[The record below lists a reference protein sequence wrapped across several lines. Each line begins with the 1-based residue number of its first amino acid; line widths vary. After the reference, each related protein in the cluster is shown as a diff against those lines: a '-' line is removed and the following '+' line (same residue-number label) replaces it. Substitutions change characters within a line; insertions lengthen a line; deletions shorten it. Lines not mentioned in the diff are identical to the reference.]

1 MTTQGFLSGVRVIDC
16 SLLGPAALAGH
27 MVDFGAEVIK
37 IESPAGDYGRQ
48 MTWPIV
54 EGESLLHHHINRGK
68 KSVVLDLKNDEGK
81 RIFAELI
88 KSADVVIEAM
98 RPGFLNKIGFGFEKL
113 KQLNPRIVF
122 CSISGYGATGP
133 YRNLPSHGIA
143 YDTWSGVLAPVTD
156 ELGFERIPNQAN
168 IGIVAGP
175 AFGAMAI
182 LAALVRARTTGEPAA
197 MEIAQSDASAY
208 FDWYRIET
216 YKAYERPQSEVTG
229 NPSDNYER
237 REPGLAGMWP
247 GVRYQMYKSKNGH
260 VLFMASEQA
269 FWKNFCNGIG
279 RMDLFDKW
287 PGATYGDH
295 AQGNLELQA
304 ELKTIFLTKT
314 TEEWIDFGN
323 EHNTTLAAVNTPK
336 TVVND
341 PQFKD
346 RVTWTTKEQTGSEM
360 MLFPLHVEGEELPV
374 PSRAPTCGQHT
385 EEVLRDVLGMDAAA
399 IAKVRDTGA
408 IG

>member
-1 MTTQGFLSGVRVIDC
+1 QGFLSGIRVIDC

-88 KSADVVIEAM
+88 KTADVVIEAM

-113 KQLNPRIVF
+113 KELNSRIVF

-168 IGIVAGP
+168 VGIVAGP

-182 LAALVRARTTGEPAA
+182 LAALVRARTTGEAAA
-197 MEIAQSDASAY
+197 MEIAQSDAAAY

-216 YKAYERPQSEVTG
+216 YMAYERPQSEVTG
-229 NPSDNYER
+229 NPSDNFER

-247 GVRYQMYKSKNGH
+247 GVRYQFYKSKNGH

-279 RMDLFDKW
+279 RMDLFEKW

-295 AQGNLELQA
+295 ARGNLELQA

-341 PQFKD
+341 PQF
-346 RVTWTTKEQTGSEM
+346 
-360 MLFPLHVEGEELPV
+360 
-374 PSRAPTCGQHT
+374 
-385 EEVLRDVLGMDAAA
+385 
-399 IAKVRDTGA
+399 
-408 IG
+408 

>member
-1 MTTQGFLSGVRVIDC
+1 MTTQGFLSGIRVIDC

-27 MVDFGAEVIK
+27 LVDFGAEVIK

-81 RIFAELI
+81 KIFAELI
-88 KSADVVIEAM
+88 KTADVVIEAM

-113 KQLNPRIVF
+113 KELNSRIVF

-133 YRNLPSHGIA
+133 YKNLPSHGIA

-168 IGIVAGP
+168 VGIVAGP

-182 LAALVRARTTGEPAA
+182 LAALVRARTTGEAAA
-197 MEIAQSDASAY
+197 MEVAQSDAAAY

-229 NPSDNYER
+229 NPSDNFER

-247 GVRYQMYKSKNGH
+247 GGRYQFYKSKNGH
-260 VLFMASEQA
+260 ILFMASEQA

-279 RMDLFDKW
+279 RMDLFEKW

-295 AQGNLELQA
+295 ARGNLELQA

-314 TEEWIDFGN
+314 TEEWIAFGN

-336 TVVND
+336 TVVDD

-346 RVTWTTKEQTGSEM
+346 RFTWTTKEQTGSEM
-360 MLFPLHVEGEELPV
+360 MLFPLHIDGEELPV

-385 EEVLRDVLGMDAAA
+385 EEVLRDVLGMDASA
-399 IAKVRDTGA
+399 IAKVRESGA

>member
-1 MTTQGFLSGVRVIDC
+1 MTTQGFLSGIRVIDC

-98 RPGFLNKIGFGFEKL
+98 RPGFLNKIGFGFDKL
-113 KQLNPRIVF
+113 KELNPRIVF

-168 IGIVAGP
+168 VGIVAGP

-182 LAALVRARTTGEPAA
+182 LAALVRARTTGEAAA
-197 MEIAQSDASAY
+197 MEIAQSDAAAY

-216 YKAYERPQSEVTG
+216 ERAYQRPESEVSG
-229 NPSDNYER
+229 NASDDGVR
-237 REPGLAGMWP
+237 RGAGLGGMRE
-247 GVRYQMYKSKNGH
+247 GVRYQFYATADGH
-260 VLFMASEQA
+260 VLFMASEQI
-269 FWKNFCNGIG
+269 FWKRFCEGVG
-279 RMDLFDKW
+279 RTDLFEKW
-287 PGATYGDH
+287 PGAKVADH
-295 AQGNLELQA
+295 ARANTELQA
-304 ELKTIFLTKT
+304 ELRDIFAGRTSA
-314 TEEWIDFGN
+314 EWIAFAH
-323 EHNTTLAAVNTPK
+323 EHDTTIAPVNTPASLLD
-336 TVVND
+336 D
-341 PQFKD
+341 PQFAD
-346 RVTWTTKEQTGSEM
+346 RFTWVGAEQLGADQ
-360 MLFPLHVEGEELPV
+360 LLVPIVADGEQPTV
-374 PSRAPTCGQHT
+374 PTRAPEVGEHT
-385 EEVLRDVLGMDAAA
+385 DEVLRDVCGYDEARITAL
-399 IAKVRDTGA
+399 RETGA
-408 IG
+408 VG